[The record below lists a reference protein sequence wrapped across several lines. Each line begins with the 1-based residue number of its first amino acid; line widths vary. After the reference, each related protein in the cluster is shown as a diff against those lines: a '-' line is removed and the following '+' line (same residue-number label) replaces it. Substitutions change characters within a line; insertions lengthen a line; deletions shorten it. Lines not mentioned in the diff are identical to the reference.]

1 MTFKNRTYTIILPVI
16 FSLLLIIGILIGNK
30 LSSFN
35 NNNSISENIKFDIP
49 KADKLS
55 LILDYINKN
64 YVDSVSIP
72 EIEEKA
78 IPEILKQLDPHS
90 VYIPKQEME
99 EVNEP
104 LVGNFDGIG
113 IQFNIQ
119 KDTIV
124 VINTIS
130 GGPSEKVGLRAGDRI
145 VKVNDTLVA
154 GIKIKSNDV
163 VKKLKGPSGTKV
175 KVAIKRRNSKKLLN
189 FEITRGKIPLYS
201 VDVAYMIT
209 DNIGYIKISKFAS
222 TTYDEFLKAI
232 KKLKNKGL
240 KKIILDLRGNG
251 GGFLNTAIN
260 VADEFLP
267 EKKTIVFTKGRN
279 QPIEYYK
286 STKKGYLKN
295 TPTVIL
301 IDEWSASASEIVT
314 GAIQDN
320 DRGIIIGRRSFGKGL
335 VQEPVMFKD
344 GSGMRLTIARYYT
357 PTGRC
362 IQKPYTKGY
371 ESYELDI
378 GNRFLH
384 GEFTEKDSIHFPDS
398 LKYKTPKGKTV
409 YGGGGIMPDIFI
421 PIDTS
426 SSSKFLTEIINQGL
440 IYKFAFNYTDT
451 HRKELNKFKN
461 YKTLYNHLIKTN
473 IFNKFID
480 YCKTDSIEIIND
492 YKKSKKIITNYATA
506 YISRNILNDKGF
518 YPILNFE
525 DKTVQKA
532 IEVLT
537 NDNH

>member
-1 MTFKNRTYTIILPVI
+1 MSYKNKTYTIILPII
-16 FSLLLIIGILIGNK
+16 FSALLIIGILIGNK
-30 LSSFN
+30 INSLNKNTLSDNINFN
-35 NNNSISENIKFDIP
+35 IP

-55 LILDYINKN
+55 LILEYISQN

-90 VYIPKQEME
+90 VYIPKKEME

-119 KDTIV
+119 HDTIV

-130 GGPSEKVGLRAGDRI
+130 GGPSEKVGIKAGDRI
-145 VKVNDTLVA
+145 IKINDTIVA

-163 VKKLKGPSGTKV
+163 VKKLKGPSNTKV
-175 KVAIKRRNSKKLLN
+175 KVSVKRRNTKKTID
-189 FEITRGKIPLYS
+189 FTITRGKIPLYS
-201 VDVAYMIT
+201 VDVAYMINK
-209 DNIGYIKISKFAS
+209 NIGYIKISKFAG
-222 TTYDEFLKAI
+222 TTYNEFLKAI
-232 KKLKNKGL
+232 KKLKKQGL

-251 GGFLNTAIN
+251 GGFLNAAIN
-260 VADEFLP
+260 IADEFLP
-267 EKKTIVFTKGRN
+267 ENKTIVFTKGRN

-295 TPTVIL
+295 TPVAIL
-301 IDEWSASASEIVT
+301 IDEWTASASEIVT

-320 DRGIIIGRRSFGKGL
+320 DRGIVIGRRSFGKGL
-335 VQEPVMFKD
+335 VQEPIMFKD
-344 GSGMRLTIARYYT
+344 GSGIRLTVARYYT

-362 IQKPYTKGY
+362 IQKPYKDGY
-371 ESYELDI
+371 ENYELDI

-384 GEFTEKDSIHFPDS
+384 GEFSEKDSIHFPDS
-398 LKYKTPKGKTV
+398 LKYKTPKGKIV

-426 SSSKFLTEIINQGL
+426 FSSKFLTEIINQGL
-440 IYKFAFNYTDT
+440 IYKFAFDYTDT
-451 HRKELNKFKN
+451 HRKELNKFKD
-461 YKTLYNHLIKTN
+461 YKKLYNHLLKQN
-473 IFNKFID
+473 IFKKFIN
-480 YCKTDSIEIIND
+480 YCKTDSIKIIDD
-492 YKKSKKIITNYATA
+492 YTKSKKIITNYITA

-518 YPILNFE
+518 YPILNFD
-525 DKTVQKA
+525 DKTVKKA

-537 NDNH
+537 KEN

>member
-1 MTFKNRTYTIILPVI
+1 MSYKNKTYTIILPII
-16 FSLLLIIGILIGNK
+16 FSALLIIGILIGNK
-30 LSSFN
+30 INSLNKNTLSDNINFN
-35 NNNSISENIKFDIP
+35 IP

-55 LILDYINKN
+55 LILEYISQN

-90 VYIPKQEME
+90 VYIPKKEME

-119 KDTIV
+119 HDTIV

-130 GGPSEKVGLRAGDRI
+130 GGPSEKVGIKAGDRI
-145 VKVNDTLVA
+145 IKINDTIVA

-163 VKKLKGPSGTKV
+163 VKKLKGPSNTKV
-175 KVAIKRRNSKKLLN
+175 KVSVKRRNTKKTID
-189 FEITRGKIPLYS
+189 FTITRGKIPLYS
-201 VDVAYMIT
+201 VDVAYMINK
-209 DNIGYIKISKFAS
+209 NIGYIKISKFAG
-222 TTYDEFLKAI
+222 TTYNEFLKAI
-232 KKLKNKGL
+232 KKLKKQGL

-251 GGFLNTAIN
+251 GGFLNAAIN
-260 VADEFLP
+260 IADEFLP
-267 EKKTIVFTKGRN
+267 ENKTIVFTKGRN

-295 TPTVIL
+295 TPVAIL
-301 IDEWSASASEIVT
+301 IDEWTASASEIVT

-320 DRGIIIGRRSFGKGL
+320 DRGIVIGRRSFGKGL
-335 VQEPVMFKD
+335 VQEPIMFKD
-344 GSGMRLTIARYYT
+344 GSGIRLTVARYYT

-362 IQKPYTKGY
+362 IQKPYKDGY
-371 ESYELDI
+371 ENYELDI

-384 GEFTEKDSIHFPDS
+384 GEFSEKDSIHFPDS
-398 LKYKTPKGKTV
+398 LKYKTPKGKIV

-426 SSSKFLTEIINQGL
+426 FSSKFLTEIINQGL
-440 IYKFAFNYTDT
+440 IYKFAFDYTDT
-451 HRKELNKFKN
+451 HRKELNKFKD
-461 YKTLYNHLIKTN
+461 YKKLYNHLLKQN
-473 IFNKFID
+473 IFKKFIN
-480 YCKTDSIEIIND
+480 YCKTDSIKIIDD
-492 YKKSKKIITNYATA
+492 YTKSKNIITNYTTA

-518 YPILNFE
+518 YPILNFD
-525 DKTVQKA
+525 DKTVKKA

-537 NDNH
+537 KEN

>member
-1 MTFKNRTYTIILPVI
+1 MSYKNRTYTIILPII

-30 LSSFN
+30 LNSFN
-35 NNNSISENIKFDIP
+35 NSNLHENIKFELP
-49 KADKLS
+49 KTDKLS
-55 LILDYINKN
+55 LILDYISQN

-104 LVGNFDGIG
+104 LIGNFDGIG

-130 GGPSEKVGLRAGDRI
+130 GGPSEKIGLKAGDRI
-145 VKVNDTLVA
+145 VKINDTLVA

-163 VKKLKGPSGTKV
+163 VKKLKGPSETKV
-175 KVAIKRRNSKKLLN
+175 KVSIKRRNSKKLLD
-189 FEITRGKIPLYS
+189 FTITRGKIPLYS
-201 VDVAYMIT
+201 VDAAYMI
-209 DNIGYIKISKFAS
+209 NKEIGYIKISKFAG
-222 TTYDEFLKAI
+222 TTYEEFLKAVKNL
-232 KKLKNKGL
+232 KKQGL

-251 GGFLNTAIN
+251 GGFLNAAIN
-260 VADEFLP
+260 IADEFLP
-267 EKKTIVFTKGRN
+267 ENKIIVFTKGRH
-279 QPIEYYK
+279 QSTEYYR

-295 TPTVIL
+295 TPTAIL

-320 DRGIIIGRRSFGKGL
+320 DRGTIIGRRSFGKGL
-335 VQEPVMFKD
+335 VQEPIMFKD
-344 GSGMRLTIARYYT
+344 GSGVRLTIARYYT

-362 IQKPYTKGY
+362 IQKPYTNY
-371 ESYELDI
+371 EDYELDI

-398 LKYKTPKGKTV
+398 LKYKTPKGKIV

-421 PIDTS
+421 PIDTNF
-426 SSSKFLTEIINQGL
+426 SSKFLTEIINRGL
-440 IYKFAFNYTDT
+440 IYKFAFDYTDT
-451 HRKELNKFKN
+451 HRKKLNKFKN
-461 YKTLYNHLIKTN
+461 YKTLYNHLIKDN
-473 IFNKFID
+473 IFDKFIN
-480 YCKTDSIEIIND
+480 YCKNDSIEIIDD

-537 NDNH
+537 KKNN